1 MNLYL
6 VRHGQA
12 RPGQPDAART
22 LTSEGEA
29 EVARVAA
36 RLVALGVSLAQVYH
50 SGYTRAEQTAGIL
63 ARALGIADRVA
74 AREGLAPNDPPEPVA
89 RWLLDPV
96 VREGPG
102 GLALVGHLPF
112 LDHLAAQLLGVGVS
126 PLVFEPGAVAKLVP
140 RAAGETYAVAWLL
153 PPALA

>member
-12 RPGQPDAART
+12 AAGQPDAARV
-22 LTSEGEA
+22 LTPEGEA

-36 RLVALGVSLAQVYH
+36 RLAALGVGLAQVYH

-63 ARALGIADRVA
+63 ARALGIADRVMV
-74 AREGLAPNDPPEPVA
+74 REGLAPNDPPGPIA

-112 LDHLAAQLLGVGVS
+112 LDHLAAQLLGVGAS

-140 RAAGETYAVAWLL
+140 RQSGEGYVVAWLL